1 VSRPAACA
9 ALRASDFERLLS
21 TRPCARSEHFV
32 LHHVPASWQTR
43 SAELST
49 PAAPGALT
57 HVDDRAGVAPLAI
70 PAEVHDALAVD
81 AAVARLGGNG
91 DHCVA
96 WAAAC
101 RFALVVPK
109 RHARRAVTRS
119 LIKRQGRA
127 QFAAHAARLAAG
139 DWLLR
144 LRAGFPL
151 PQFPSA
157 ASTALRVAVR
167 AELQTLFRRVAAPAP

>member
-1 VSRPAACA
+1 MSRTAACA

-32 LHHVPASWQTR
+32 LHHVPSSWPTR
-43 SAELST
+43 PAELST
-49 PAAPGALT
+49 SAGPGVL
-57 HVDDRAGVAPLAI
+57 HDVDDRRV
-70 PAEVHDALAVD
+70 ERED
-81 AAVARLGGNG
+81 
-91 DHCVA
+91 
-96 WAAAC
+96 AC

-157 ASTALRVAVR
+157 ASTALRAAVR
-167 AELQTLFRRVAAPAP
+167 AELQTLFGRVAAPAP

>member
-1 VSRPAACA
+1 MSRTAACA

-32 LHHVPASWQTR
+32 LHHVPASR
-43 SAELST
+43 LARPAELST
-49 PAAPGALT
+49 SAGPDVPPD
-57 HVDDRAGVAPLAI
+57 VDDRHAAAPLLLTTGAGDKGAARDDAVHRA
-70 PAEVHDALAVD
+70 AEDD
-81 AAVARLGGNG
+81 RIEWEG
-91 DHCVA
+91 
-96 WAAAC
+96 AC

-167 AELQTLFRRVAAPAP
+167 AELQALFGRVAARAP

>member
-1 VSRPAACA
+1 M
-9 ALRASDFERLLS
+9 
-21 TRPCARSEHFV
+21 
-32 LHHVPASWQTR
+32 LHHVPASWQTG

-49 PAAPGALT
+49 PAASAARA
-57 HVDDRAGVAPLAI
+57 HVDDRARVAPLAI
-70 PAEVHDALAVD
+70 PAEVHDALAAD
-81 AAVARLGGNG
+81 HAVARLRGNG
-91 DHCVA
+91 DHRVA
-96 WAAAC
+96 SAAAC

-167 AELQTLFRRVAAPAP
+167 AELHTLFGRVVGPAP